1 MTEDGSSG
9 SYVRFLDDALGSR
22 LRVVEEELARAT
34 RTLRALQRA
43 ARDGDVS
50 VLPRRAA
57 DVAQQVQQLAAR
69 SESLPDASSFD
80 FDAYC
85 VSGGFHA
92 EFSEACDAEGLP
104 LEGQFPSYEVFPLR
118 IRVNAAERFALIEGR
133 RVRSLRPRL
142 LAQLIA
148 RERQRLEA
156 RRFNA
161 RPFLEALAAAYDT
174 VVALRLLK
182 RGGQSRDGLPMPM
195 LEVYRALT
203 VLPGSQAA
211 YSRLMFAYD
220 FGRLLH
226 SGELVVDSRLLQPGA
241 SRNAANT
248 LRVIDSQGQ
257 ESYYATIAFARLPE
271 QPT

>member
-1 MTEDGSSG
+1 MVEDGASG

-22 LRVVEEELARAT
+22 LRVVDEELARAT
-34 RTLRALQRA
+34 RALRALQRA
-43 ARDGDVS
+43 VRDGDVNA
-50 VLPRRAA
+50 LPARAA
-57 DVAQQVQQLAAR
+57 AAAQHVQQLSAQSDA
-69 SESLPDASSFD
+69 LPQSSSFD
-80 FDAYC
+80 FESYC
-85 VSGGFHA
+85 ATGGFHA
-92 EFSEACDAEGLP
+92 EFAEACVAEGLL

-118 IRVNAAERFALIEGR
+118 VRVNAAERFALIEGR

-156 RRFNA
+156 RRFQA

-220 FGRLLH
+220 FGRLLR
-226 SGELVVDSRLLQPGA
+226 SGELVVDGRLLQPGA

-257 ESYYATIAFARLPE
+257 ESYYATIAFARIPE

>member
-1 MTEDGSSG
+1 MTEDGESV
-9 SYVRFLDDALGSR
+9 SYVRFLDDALGSH
-22 LRVVEEELARAT
+22 LRAVEEELARAT

-43 ARDGDVS
+43 ARDGDVNA
-50 VLPRRAA
+50 LPARAA
-57 DVAQQVQQLAAR
+57 AAAQQAQQLAAQ
-69 SESLPDASSFD
+69 SESLPRASSFD
-80 FDAYC
+80 FEAYC
-85 VSGGFHA
+85 AAGGFHA
-92 EFSEACDAEGLP
+92 EFSEACDAEGLA

-118 IRVNAAERFALIEGR
+118 IRVNAAERFATIEGR

-161 RPFLEALAAAYDT
+161 RPFLEALALAYDT

-182 RGGQSRDGLPMPM
+182 RGGQSRAGLPMPI

-203 VLPGSQAA
+203 LLPGSQAG

-220 FGRLLH
+220 FGRLLR
-226 SGELVVDSRLLQPGA
+226 SGELEVDGRLLQPGS
-241 SRNAANT
+241 SRNAANA
-248 LRVIDSQGQ
+248 LRIIDPEGH
-257 ESYYATIAFARLPE
+257 ESHFATIALA
-271 QPT
+271 